1 MTLQRSGFADS
12 LAPGFRQIYMD
23 ALKFG
28 EKPSILDKVYNMPDT
43 PARQY
48 IDDASLTGF
57 GLLSTKTEG
66 AASTRDDIYEGYDY
80 RYTFDTYSLQ
90 YEVTKEMV
98 EDELYGL
105 MKKLPKAMGR
115 STNATV
121 ETDAANMFNN
131 GFTNTFT
138 MSGGNDGLE
147 LFSAVHTLVTGGTQ
161 KNELTN
167 AADLSATSW
176 EQATID
182 IKDTTDDRG
191 ILMNLKP
198 MKLLYPNELNYTVQ
212 KMFKTPSG
220 YDSGHGDYNPMHDE
234 KMEFIEWSYLTDA
247 DAWIVICDEHELN
260 WFWRVMPD
268 HYQGND
274 FDTDNAK
281 FKVRCRWKRG
291 WSSPWGVFAS
301 PGG

>member
-1 MTLQRSGFADS
+1 M
-12 LAPGFRQIYMD
+12 
-23 ALKFG
+23 
-28 EKPSILDKVYNMPDT
+28 
-43 PARQY
+43 
-48 IDDASLTGF
+48 
-57 GLLSTKTEG
+57 LSTKTEG
-66 AASTRDDIYEGYDY
+66 AASTRDDIYQAYDW

-105 MKKLPKAMGR
+105 MKKLPRAMAR
-115 STNATV
+115 STNATI

-131 GFTNTFT
+131 GFTSTYT

-147 LFSAVHTLVTGGTQ
+147 LFSEVHTLVTGGTQ
-161 KNELTN
+161 RNELDV

-198 MKLLYPNELNYTVQ
+198 KKIVYPNELAYTVAILFGSA
-212 KMFKTPSG
+212 KDP
-220 YDSGHGDYNPMHDE
+220 DSGNNAINPVASESIE
-234 KMEFIEWSYLTDA
+234 KIEWSYLTDA
-247 DAWIVICDEHELN
+247 DAWFIICDEHELN
-260 WFWRVMPD
+260 WIWRVKPD

-291 WSSPWGVFAS
+291 WSSPWGVYGS
-301 PGG
+301 PGA

>member
-1 MTLQRSGFADS
+1 MTLQRASFADS
-12 LAPGFRQIYMD
+12 LAPGFRQIYVD

-28 EKPSILDKVYNMPDT
+28 EKPSILDRVFNMQT
-43 PARQY
+43 EGSRQY
-48 IDDASLTGF
+48 VDDASVTGF

-66 AASTRDDIYEGYDY
+66 AASSRDDIYEGYDY

-105 MKKLPKAMGR
+105 LKKLPRAMAR
-115 STNATV
+115 STNATI
-121 ETDAANMFNN
+121 ETDAANTLNN
-131 GFTNTFT
+131 GFTSANT

-147 LFSAVHTLVTGGTQ
+147 LFSTLHTLVTGGTQ
-161 KNELTN
+161 KNELTD

-198 MKLLYPNELNYTVQ
+198 MKLVYPNELNYTVQ
-212 KMFKTPSG
+212 KLFGSSKDP
-220 YDSGHGDYNPMHDE
+220 DSGNNAINPPSNE
-234 KMEFIEWSYLTDA
+234 KLEKIEWSYLTDA
-247 DAWIVICDEHELN
+247 DAWFVICDEHELN
-260 WFWRVMPD
+260 WIWRIKPD

-291 WSSPWGVFAS
+291 WSSPWGLFAS
-301 PGG
+301 PGA